1 MTPAKAPHIP
11 VEDLFSLVT
20 DALERSLNQ
29 PNILN
34 YGEKYYAEQ
43 DRFHRSPKRGRFVS
57 GGNRGGKTDSIVVE
71 SIWWATNTHRYLQRP
86 EAWGSGPISQRFVV
100 VDVAKG
106 VEQIMLPKF
115 QRWLSKSMLV
125 DGRWDKSW
133 DAKNLILT
141 FSNGSTIDFVTHGM
155 ELSKLGGV
163 PRHII
168 YFDEEPPRHIFNES
182 MMRLIDYNGFW
193 VISATPVKGMGWTYD
208 LLWEPA
214 QENPDGDVACFTL
227 SMEDNPYVQADEEDR
242 DFYMQGMDV
251 QERAMREKG
260 SFVARSG
267 LVFPNFNTDTH
278 VMDYDQFDMR
288 SIRKWEWYSS
298 ADFGINNPTAW
309 LWHAV
314 SPRGDIVTFAEH
326 YQSDMNVPQHASI
339 VKEMEVGFGRLSG
352 RDYDAPDIRV
362 GDPAG
367 KQRQMNTGT
376 SVLTEYALLGIHIQ
390 VDGIPHDAMIGVEK
404 MRQYF
409 EVLAEGSGWG
419 PYRPKWVILS
429 NCVNL
434 IKELKKLRWA
444 TYSSEK
450 LAYDTNKREEIHKK
464 DDHAFDSAKYFA
476 TLMPD
481 LSPVPAPASD
491 RVPVTLSYQDMM
503 ARLSND
509 DNVTFVD
516 DEMSNED
523 ATEWETTYSDEE
535 LYEGAYD
542 G

>member
-1 MTPAKAPHIP
+1 MTPTRQPTVPK
-11 VEDLFSLVT
+11 EDLFGIVT
-20 DALERSLNQ
+20 DALERSINQ

-34 YGEKYYAEQ
+34 YGEKDYPEQ
-43 DRFHRSPKRGRFVS
+43 RRFHQSDKRGRFIS

-71 SIWWATNTHRYLQRP
+71 SIWWATNTHRYLKRP
-86 EAWGSGPISQRFVV
+86 ESWGNGPITQRFVV
-100 VDVAKG
+100 VDVSKG

-115 QRWLSKSMLV
+115 QRWVSRSMLV

-141 FSNGSTIDFVTHGM
+141 FANGSTIDFVTHGM

-163 PRHII
+163 PRHVI

-214 QENPDGDVACFTL
+214 LENPEGNVSCFTL
-227 SMEDNPYVQADEEDR
+227 SMEDNPYVEAEEEDR

-278 VMDYDQFDMR
+278 VIDEDTFDYH
-288 SIRKWEWYSS
+288 SIRNWEWYSS

-314 SPRGDIVTFAEH
+314 SPQGDIVTFGEH
-326 YQSDMNVPQHASI
+326 YKSDMSVPQHSA
-339 VKEMEVGFGRLSG
+339 VVFDTEDRFARLSG
-352 RDYDAPDIRV
+352 RDGTAPDVRV

-376 SVLTEYALLGIHIQ
+376 SVLTEYALRGINIQ
-390 VDGIPHDAMIGVEK
+390 VEGIPHDAMIGVEK

-409 EVLAEGSGWG
+409 EVLANGSGWG

-429 NCVNL
+429 SCPML

-450 LAYDTNKREEIHKK
+450 LAYDVNKREEIHKK

-481 LSPVPAPASD
+481 LTPVTEAVSGT
-491 RVPVTLSYQDMM
+491 VPVTISYQDMM
-503 ARLSND
+503 ARLAND
-509 DNVTFVD
+509 DTVTFVD
-516 DEMSNED
+516 NQESEY
-523 ATEWETTYSDEE
+523 ATEWETTESYEE